1 MVGPGWTLA
10 RSYVAAEPGL
20 TATHA
25 VFLYD
30 MLHPFALA
38 AQRTAGFALGI
49 STCLFG
55 WAGVNGKVLPRWLGA
70 GAGASGGGAIG
81 LAPPFPGN
89 TKAARGAL
97 RLPLGMA
104 GGGGGRPGAPPPP
117 RAAAPP

>member
-55 WAGVNGKVLPRWLGA
+55 WAVVNGKVLPRWLGA
-70 GAGASGGGAIG
+70 GAVASGGVAIG
-81 LAPPFPGN
+81 FG
-89 TKAARGAL
+89 L
-97 RLPLGMA
+97 RIPEKQQDQLGCFLLPQEC
-104 GGGGGRPGAPPPP
+104 
-117 RAAAPP
+117 

>member
-10 RSYVAAEPGL
+10 RSYIAAEPGL

-55 WAGVNGKVLPRWLGA
+55 SAVVNGQVLPLLLRA
-70 GAGASGGGAIG
+70 GAVA
-81 LAPPFPGN
+81 
-89 TKAARGAL
+89 
-97 RLPLGMA
+97 A
-104 GGGGGRPGAPPPP
+104 GGGGIGLGRGLPGDTHAHAGGLL
-117 RAAAPP
+117 R